1 MPRTRRVDCSGPGIA
16 RLRRGRGFAYVDAD
30 GARVT
35 DEATIDRIRAL
46 AIPPAWRAVWICR
59 DPQGHIQATGID
71 AAGRKQYRYHD
82 AWRRRRDQAKFDAM
96 VAFAR
101 ALPALRRRVAADLA
115 PPAAADDGAGGLG
128 EARVL
133 ACAVR
138 LLDVGLFR
146 IGGEDYAAQNE
157 TYGLTTLRK
166 AHVRVEPDGLLF
178 DFPAK
183 HGVRRV
189 QRVQDPDVRQ
199 VVVALKRRRGGG
211 DELLAWRRAGGRG
224 GWVDVKA
231 EDVNAY
237 LKEAAGGDFSAKD
250 FRTWHA
256 TALCAVALAVRAQEA
271 SSRTSRRR
279 LVKAAVDEVATFL
292 GNTPAVARGSYIDP
306 RIVDRFEEGLTVAP
320 ALAAEHEPVEGDEP
334 VPEQNVSER
343 VRRAVLDLIAGDEDA
358 PGVAEV
364 EAPLAA

>member
-1 MPRTRRVDCSGPGIA
+1 VPRTRRVDCSRPGIA
-16 RLRRGRGFAYVDAD
+16 RVRRGRGFAYVKDAC
-30 GARVT
+30 GARVE

-46 AIPPAWRAVWICR
+46 AIPPAWTDVWICA

-82 AWRRRRDQAKFDAM
+82 DWRRRRDQAKFDAM
-96 VAFAR
+96 VSFAR
-101 ALPALRRRVAADLA
+101 GLPALRRRVARDLA
-115 PPAAADDGAGGLG
+115 EANDGAGGLG

-146 IGGEDYAAQNE
+146 IGGEDYAARNE
-157 TYGLTTLRK
+157 TYGLTTLLRS
-166 AHVRVEPDGLLF
+166 HVRLERDGLLF

-189 QRVQDPDVRQ
+189 QRVSDQDVRP
-199 VVVALKRRRGGG
+199 VIAALKRRRGGG
-211 DELLAWRRAGGRG
+211 EELLAWRRERR
-224 GWVDVKA
+224 WVDVKA

-250 FRTWHA
+250 FRTWNA
-256 TALCAVALAVRAQEA
+256 TALCAVALAVRAQDA
-271 SSRTSRRR
+271 TSRTSRRR
-279 LVKAAVDEVATFL
+279 LVKATIDEVATFL
-292 GNTPAVARGSYIDP
+292 GNTPAVARGSYVDP
-306 RIVDRFEEGLTVAP
+306 RVIDRFEEGLTVAA
-320 ALAAEHEPVEGDEP
+320 ALAAEHEGLDEDEP
-334 VPEQNVSER
+334 VPEHNVSER

-358 PGVAEV
+358 PGVDEV
-364 EAPLAA
+364 EAVAQLAA

>member
-1 MPRTRRVDCSGPGIA
+1 VPRTRRVDCSRPGIA
-16 RLRRGRGFAYVDAD
+16 RVRRGRGFAYVDAC
-30 GARVT
+30 GARVE

-46 AIPPAWRAVWICR
+46 AIPPAWREVWICS

-82 AWRRRRDQAKFDAM
+82 DWRRRRDQAKFDAM
-96 VAFAR
+96 ISFAR
-101 ALPALRRRVAADLA
+101 GLPALRRRVARDLA
-115 PPAAADDGAGGLG
+115 VSGDGAGTDDLD

-157 TYGLTTLRK
+157 TYGLTTLLR
-166 AHVRVEPDGLLF
+166 AHVHLERDGMLF

-189 QRVQDPDVRQ
+189 QRVSDPDVRP
-199 VVVALKRRRGGG
+199 VIAALKRRRGGSE
-211 DELLAWRRAGGRG
+211 ELLAWRRERR
-224 GWVDVKA
+224 WVDVKA

-250 FRTWHA
+250 FRTWNA
-256 TALCAVALAVRAQEA
+256 TALCAVALAVRAQQA
-271 SSRTSRRR
+271 TSRTSRRR
-279 LVKAAVDEVATFL
+279 LVTAAIDEVATFL

-306 RIVDRFEEGLTVAP
+306 RVIDRFEEGLTVAA
-320 ALAAEHEPVEGDEP
+320 ALAAEHERLEEDEP

-358 PGVAEV
+358 PGVDEV
-364 EAPLAA
+364 ETLAA